1 METALWIIAICE
13 LIKLVGGFLGGIAQA
28 ELDRRERER
37 KRKFTEQIKAFNRYT
52 ESVKRM
58 RDEERRN
65 DEPNTERD

>member
-13 LIKLVGGFLGGIAQA
+13 LIKLVGGVLGGIAKA
-28 ELDRRERER
+28 KLDERERER
-37 KRKFTEQIKAFNRYT
+37 KRKFTEQIREFNRYT

-65 DEPNTERD
+65 DGHNNQRD